1 MEEVH
6 MKWPQ
11 IPAALATPGEDGTYD
26 LSGISTDDLRA
37 FRAAVAAEAKPVLE
51 ASPTA
56 EFMAEYAPYQA
67 AYRLAKTEMA
77 VRATAAAGLE
87 ELSDDPEDVPAE
99 VETDEEVEVE
109 PPVEITEDEETAADD
124 EDLATVGADS
134 IKDKG
139 IAFHTGKG
147 GPERNPNVRKGLGG
161 GSRSDDG
168 RKVEPDILRKKRG
181 APGYSGD
188 GDTFADWREVAQAM
202 LDAADGMDP
211 GSDTRHRI
219 AGIPGRF
226 AKGRILGD
234 NSFFNLQQ
242 FQPEEVMAAMCAPLI
257 PVYDLACQNT
267 TRRPVAAS
275 LPAWRLDAR
284 GGVTIYPS
292 PSLDDITGGTGIW
305 TREDDADAEAVK
317 NACQLIECATPE
329 EFVIYAVYRCLTV
342 KNLLA
347 MTFPELLEAYLN
359 RLAAAQARLAEV
371 QLLEAMATATDTI
384 TGQELGYN
392 ATTRITST
400 ILNYLLLYAEQQRW
414 DVNGLM
420 EAWMPR
426 WVLKAIQMDLVRRR
440 RTDGGFNM
448 VPSEAQVTQLFRDAG
463 VNPHFFIDRPSWAT
477 ALPTLQTSGLM
488 NNPPRNLEM
497 IVAPPGKLTMMDR
510 GELTVGVSGNNIYR
524 LEDDLMRNQFT
535 FFFENFEGVVNTNTC
550 PAHLIEMNNLCYNG
564 QQIADVYIDCEGGD
578 YPGIAS

>member
-1 MEEVH
+1 MT
-6 MKWPQ
+6 WPQ
-11 IPAALATPGEDGTYD
+11 IPEALATPGEDGRYD
-26 LSGISTDDLRA
+26 LSGLDDAALRSFMA
-37 FRAAVAAEAKPVLE
+37 DVKAVAQPEFAKGAPSAEW
-51 ASPTA
+51 
-56 EFMAEYAPYQA
+56 MAEYAPYRVA
-67 AYRLAKTEMA
+67 RNLANAEVLA
-77 VRATAAAGLE
+77 RATARAAALE
-87 ELSDDPEDVPAE
+87 LADDPEDDE
-99 VETDEEVEVE
+99 VVVDPEEVVVE
-109 PPVEITEDEETAADD
+109 PPVEVTVDDD
-124 EDLATVGADS
+124 EVVDPAEAGDADLATVGS
-134 IKDKG
+134 VKDKG
-139 IAFHTGKG
+139 VAFVGQAK
-147 GPERNPNVRKGLGG
+147 NPNLRKGLGG
-161 GSRSDDG
+161 GTPADPGKR
-168 RKVEPDILRKKRG
+168 VTPDTLRKKKG

-188 GDTFADWREVAQAM
+188 GDTFTDWRELAQSM
-202 LDAADGMDP
+202 LDAAEGLDP
-211 GSDTRHRI
+211 SSDRKHYL

-226 AKGRILGD
+226 AQGRVLGD

-242 FQPEEVMAAMCAPLI
+242 FAPEEVMAAMCAPLI
-257 PVYDLACQNT
+257 PVYDLSCQNT

-305 TREDDADAEAVK
+305 TRENDADPQAVK
-317 NACQLIECATPE
+317 NACQTIECATSE

-371 QLLEAMATATDTI
+371 QLLEALATGTDTI
-384 TGQELGYN
+384 TGQAFGGN
-392 ATTRITST
+392 ATTRITTT

-448 VPSEAQVTQLFRDAG
+448 VPSEAQVIQIFRDAG

-477 ALPTLQTSGLM
+477 SLPTLQTSGLM
-488 NNPPRNLEM
+488 NLPPRNLEM
-497 IVAPPGKLTMMDR
+497 IVAPPGKFTMMDR

-550 PAHLIEMNNLCYNG
+550 PAHLIEINNLCYNG
-564 QQIADVYIDCEGGD
+564 QQVADVYIDCEGED
-578 YPGIAS
+578 QQGIAS